1 MRDAKTPKESLASM
15 SQIVLPNDTNA
26 LGNLMGGVLLKWMD
40 IAAGISA
47 GRHSN
52 AVCVTVS
59 VDNVSFKEPIRLGE
73 VVTITANVTK
83 AFRTS
88 MEIYIEV
95 FKEDPLKIGRIKTN
109 EAFYT
114 FVALDGIN
122 GAPQEI
128 RKIVPETD
136 QEIELFEGAA
146 RRREIRLILAG
157 KLDAKDSVALK
168 EKFKGVWDK

>member
-1 MRDAKTPKESLASM
+1 MEYAKTPKESFANM

-40 IAAGISA
+40 IAAGIAA

-59 VDNVSFKEPIRLGE
+59 VDNVSFKEPIKLGE
-73 VVTITANVTK
+73 VVSIQAKVTR
-83 AFRTS
+83 AFNTS

-95 FKEDPLKIGRIKTN
+95 FREDPLTVGKVKSN
-109 EAFYT
+109 DAFYT

-122 GAPQEI
+122 GSPREVH
-128 RKIVPETD
+128 KIVPETD
-136 QEIELFEGAA
+136 QERELFEGAE
-146 RRREIRLILAG
+146 RRREVRLILGG
-157 KLDAKDSVALK
+157 KMDVKNSVALK
-168 EKFKGVWDK
+168 KLFQEQE